1 VDGAVRKK
9 KKDLGNIPS
18 ARKNNEAINFKC
30 PFLYYSYCCLLAL
43 QYAGLIPLDRAP
55 AGVDEV

>member
-30 PFLYYSYCCLLAL
+30 PKQERSFLYYSYCCLLAL
-43 QYAGLIPLDRAP
+43 
-55 AGVDEV
+55 

>member
-18 ARKNNEAINFKC
+18 ARKNNEAKQERS
-30 PFLYYSYCCLLAL
+30 FLYYSYCCLLAL
-43 QYAGLIPLDRAP
+43 
-55 AGVDEV
+55 